1 VPTIALEGLGAESTL
16 APGHLERLAAVLR
29 TMAPTDD
36 VDGAALLRSLM
47 LQTMKALDVTPQAAA
62 HGTGMPYR
70 AECVNADVDLG
81 SLASALVGQPSARL
95 CLHGP
100 SGTGKTEWARQLA
113 SALGRPLHVK
123 RISELKGMFVGQ
135 TEQLIAAAFRDAEAA
150 GAALLIDEADSLLGD
165 RERASQQWEVSMV
178 NEMLTCMERFE
189 GVFMATTNRVD
200 AMDTASA
207 RRFDFKV
214 GFDYLS
220 TPQVRVLF
228 ADLLLALDVVVPVA
242 LPLNLDALRVLTPGD
257 FVNVYRQARLL
268 PEVRG
273 LERLLELLE
282 REQLGKAAYR
292 PARRMGFV

>member
-1 VPTIALEGLGAESTL
+1 VPESVLQILGAESKL

-29 TMAPTDD
+29 TMAPADD

-47 LQTMKALDVTPQAAA
+47 LQTMKALDVTPQASA
-62 HGTGMPYR
+62 HGTVMPYR
-70 AECVNADVDLG
+70 ADCVNADVDLG
-81 SLASALVGQPSARL
+81 SLAIALVGQPSARL

-123 RISELKGMFVGQ
+123 RISELKGMYVGQ

-150 GAALLIDEADSLLGD
+150 GAALLIDEADSLLGNRD
-165 RERASQQWEVSMV
+165 RASQQWEVSMV

-189 GVFMATTNRVD
+189 GVFIATTNRID
-200 AMDTASA
+200 AMDAASA

-220 TPQVRVLF
+220 APQVRMLF
-228 ADLLLALDVVVPVA
+228 TDLLKALDVAAPA
-242 LPLNLDALRVLTPGD
+242 EMPANLEALRVLTPGD

-268 PEVRG
+268 PDARQ
-273 LERLLELLE
+273 LQRLVSLLE
-282 REQLGKAAYR
+282 REQLGK
-292 PARRMGFV
+292 PAHRAGRRIGFV